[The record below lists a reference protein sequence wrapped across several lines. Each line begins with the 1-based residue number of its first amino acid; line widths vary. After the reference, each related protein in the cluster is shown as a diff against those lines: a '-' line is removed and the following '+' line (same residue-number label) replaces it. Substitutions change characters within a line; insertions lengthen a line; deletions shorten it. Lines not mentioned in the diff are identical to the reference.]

1 MVGYTD
7 GRNAT
12 EVPLS
17 GPTGSSVAM
26 RKCQVTVTSVPD
38 NVVSLVKSL
47 RLVADLGL
55 KDAKGLA
62 DYLRESSSDG
72 CVLVAGIGQG
82 VADHIASLFREAS
95 GAAEVEESP
104 IQAPM
109 LLCPKADE
117 KYVWHWFRGPAP
129 TD

>member
-1 MVGYTD
+1 MSKY
-7 GRNAT
+7 
-12 EVPLS
+12 
-17 GPTGSSVAM
+17 
-26 RKCQVTVTSVPD
+26 QVTVTSVPD
-38 NVVSLVKSL
+38 NIVSLVKSL

-55 KDAKGLA
+55 KDAKDLA
-62 DYLRESSSDG
+62 DFLRENSSEG

-82 VADHIASLFREAS
+82 VADHVVTLFREAG

-117 KYVWHWFRGPAP
+117 KYVWHWLRGPSP
-129 TD
+129 TH

>member
-1 MVGYTD
+1 MSKY
-7 GRNAT
+7 
-12 EVPLS
+12 
-17 GPTGSSVAM
+17 
-26 RKCQVTVTSVPD
+26 QVTVTSVPD

-55 KDAKGLA
+55 KDAKDLA
-62 DYLRESSSDG
+62 DYLSRSSSDG

-82 VADHIASLFREAS
+82 VADHIALLFREAG
-95 GAAEVEESP
+95 GAAEVKESP

-117 KYVWHWFRGPAP
+117 KYAWHWFHGPAP